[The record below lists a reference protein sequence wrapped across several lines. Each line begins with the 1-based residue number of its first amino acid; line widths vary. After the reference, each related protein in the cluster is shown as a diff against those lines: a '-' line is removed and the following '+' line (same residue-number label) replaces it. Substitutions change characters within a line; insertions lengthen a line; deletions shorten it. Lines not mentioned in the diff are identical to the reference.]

1 VLPLFLQLL
10 VLSQA
15 ARLLLK
21 AQQVQPPL
29 LVLVLQLATVL
40 FASSMRLGSRS
51 CCWGQALL
59 LHVLIP
65 ALCQCHSSSSS
76 SSSSSN
82 LLQHSSQV
90 LLLLQLTAVRL
101 QPSSSRLW

>member
-1 VLPLFLQLL
+1 VLPLPLQLL

-21 AQQVQPPL
+21 AQQLQPPL

-40 FASSMRLGSRS
+40 CASSMRLGSRS

-59 LHVLIP
+59 LHALIP
-65 ALCQCHSSSSS
+65 ALCHSSSSS
-76 SSSSSN
+76 SL
-82 LLQHSSQV
+82 LLQRPSQV
-90 LLLLQLTAVRL
+90 LLPL
-101 QPSSSRLW
+101 